1 MKIFICAALTF
12 IAMLLFLPRT
22 GSSEI
27 RNLPLLILI
36 LSLLA
41 LSVLIRFLKYVIL
54 TAKVKKLLKRSG
66 VRQVKI
72 RFYPWASRLRGHYSL
87 AFRHGGKEVQL
98 FLISRKR
105 AYPRYHFDSVD
116 KLEFY
121 RANRIVFN
129 GSKTRGATISRQVE
143 VNRVGRQRL
152 SWDAA
157 AQVRVILFDRLPGQI
172 TDSVKREELGA
183 DDRICS
189 SDVLILDL
197 DALCKHASAPTATET
212 SEV

>member
-1 MKIFICAALTF
+1 MKIFICAALSF

-36 LSLLA
+36 LSLLV

-54 TAKVKKLLKRSG
+54 TAKVKKLLKQSG
-66 VRQVKI
+66 VTQVKI
-72 RFYPWASRLRGHYSL
+72 KFYPWASRFRGHYSL
-87 AFRHGGKEVQL
+87 RFRHGSREVQL
-98 FLISRKR
+98 LLISRKR
-105 AYPRYHFDSVD
+105 AYPRYHFDRTD
-116 KLEFY
+116 RLEFY

-143 VNRVGRQRL
+143 VNRVGKQKL
-152 SWDAA
+152 SWDTA
-157 AQVRVILFDRLPGQI
+157 AQTRVILFDRLPGQI
-172 TDSVKREELGA
+172 TDSARREELGA
-183 DDRICS
+183 NDRICG
-189 SDVLILDL
+189 SDVLILDWKT
-197 DALCKHASAPTATET
+197 LCKHASLSQATEI